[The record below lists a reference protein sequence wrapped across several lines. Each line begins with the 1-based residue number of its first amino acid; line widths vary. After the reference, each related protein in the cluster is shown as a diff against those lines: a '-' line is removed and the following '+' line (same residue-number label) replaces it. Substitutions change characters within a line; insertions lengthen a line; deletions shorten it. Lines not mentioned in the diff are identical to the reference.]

1 MPRSTID
8 TLVIYAPITDAAT
21 SAPLYPPER
30 QAEVDRCRNDRT
42 RREKYLVW
50 KLLECAVLERFNLDF
65 AKSENGQW
73 SCPEFCFSL
82 AHTDGAVCVAVSSSP
97 VGVDIEKIA
106 PVKEGLYS
114 RVLTDS
120 EREELLR
127 LPEGEGA
134 PFFLEA
140 WVKKESLFKR
150 DGGEC
155 LAPRSRD
162 TLSSDAISERVT
174 VGDSDYLIGLAA
186 MNKNYK
192 ICYMEAI

>member
-1 MPRSTID
+1 M
-8 TLVIYAPITDAAT
+8 
-21 SAPLYPPER
+21 
-30 QAEVDRCRNDRT
+30 
-42 RREKYLVW
+42 
-50 KLLECAVLERFNLDF
+50 
-65 AKSENGQW
+65 
-73 SCPEFCFSL
+73 
-82 AHTDGAVCVAVSSSP
+82 
-97 VGVDIEKIA
+97 
-106 PVKEGLYS
+106 
-114 RVLTDS
+114 LTDS

-134 PFFLEA
+134 LFFLEA

-186 MNKNYK
+186 TNKNYK